1 MGRAVIYMLDTHTCI
16 YIINQRPPQVRAHF
30 EGLHYGA
37 VVVSSITGAELAF
50 GVAKSG
56 SPRNQDALEKFLAP
70 LEVLP
75 FRFGGDVRLR
85 RATRP
90 TPGKRTAR
98 WCPVDTLIAANA
110 LTVDA
115 TLVTNKLAE
124 FDRVPRLACENWV

>member
-1 MGRAVIYMLDTHTCI
+1 MGRAVIYMLDTNTCI

-30 EGLHYGA
+30 EGLRYGA

-75 FRFGGDVRLR
+75 FDSEAMYAYGALRARLQ
-85 RATRP
+85 ASGQP
-90 TPGKRTAR
+90 IGAL
-98 WCPVDTLIAANA
+98 DTLIAAHA
-110 LTVDA
+110 LAVGA

>member
-1 MGRAVIYMLDTHTCI
+1 MGRAVIYMLDTNICI
-16 YIINQRPPQVRAHF
+16 YIINQRPPQVRARF
-30 EGLHYGA
+30 EGLRYGA

-75 FRFGGDVRLR
+75 FDSEAMYAYGALRARLQAGGQPIGAL
-85 RATRP
+85 
-90 TPGKRTAR
+90 
-98 WCPVDTLIAANA
+98 DTLIAAHA
-110 LTVDA
+110 LAVGA
-115 TLVTNKLAE
+115 TLVTNNLAE